1 MVVLS
6 HLCINAIF
14 LPRQARD
21 KHRDN
26 SKKLAFSQ
34 VGAGTVATV
43 LLDDADALKDFGV
56 LKHLLSRVSAD
67 VLPFDV
73 LSGSSTGGDDD
84 DDDDDDDDGDG
95 AGGVDLLSS
104 KLEMML
110 ARASDGWQVTLINNL
125 GVSKQPRKPAVV
137 DASHRVTCVLRL
149 KAGHGV
155 VGRAFLATA
164 GSQELHVVHRGSSGS
179 EDTSDGGSVELTVEA
194 GGVAVVDIMLVQGP

>member
-1 MVVLS
+1 MRSFYQDRLGTNIGKTQKRLPFS
-6 HLCINAIF
+6 H
-14 LPRQARD
+14 
-21 KHRDN
+21 
-26 SKKLAFSQ
+26 Q

-73 LSGSSTGGDDD
+73 LSGSSTGGG

-95 AGGVDLLSS
+95 AGRVDLLSS

-125 GVSKQPRKPAVV
+125 GVSKQPREPAVV